1 MGKREYLI
9 ILYDFY
15 GNLFNETKK
24 TYFEEYYFNNLS
36 LGEIS
41 ENYNISRN
49 AIHKTL
55 KQMQKKLLY
64 YEDNLNLY
72 HKYMDLKSII
82 EKISDIDIQN
92 KLKDLF

>member
-15 GNLFNETKK
+15 GNLFNETQK

-49 AIHKTL
+49 AIHKVI
-55 KQMQKKLLY
+55 KNIQKKLLY

>member
-1 MGKREYLI
+1 MERREYLI

-15 GNLFNETKK
+15 GNLFNEAQKN
-24 TYFEEYYFNNLS
+24 YFEEYYFNNLS

-41 ENYNISRN
+41 ENYDISRN

-55 KQMQKKLLY
+55 KQMQEKLLY
-64 YEDNLNLY
+64 YEDRLNLY
-72 HKYMDLKSII
+72 HKYMELKNII
-82 EKISDIDIQN
+82 EKISDKDIQN

>member
-1 MGKREYLI
+1 MEKREYLI

-15 GNLFNETKK
+15 SNLFNETQK

-41 ENYNISRN
+41 ENYGISRN

-55 KQMQKKLLY
+55 KQMQEKLEY
-64 YEDNLNLY
+64 YENNLGLY
-72 HKYMDLKSII
+72 QKHVLLEKIVQ
-82 EKISDIDIQN
+82 KISDNNIKN
-92 KLKDLF
+92 ELKDLF

>member
-15 GNLFNETKK
+15 GNLFNETQK

-55 KQMQKKLLY
+55 KQMQEKLLY
-64 YEDNLNLY
+64 YEDKLQLY
-72 HKYMDLKSII
+72 SKSIKLN
-82 EKISDIDIQN
+82 KIIDMIDDDKIKN
-92 KLKDLF
+92 MLKEFY

>member
-15 GNLFNETKK
+15 GNLFNETQK

>member
-15 GNLFNETKK
+15 GNLFNETQK

-41 ENYNISRN
+41 DNYNISRN